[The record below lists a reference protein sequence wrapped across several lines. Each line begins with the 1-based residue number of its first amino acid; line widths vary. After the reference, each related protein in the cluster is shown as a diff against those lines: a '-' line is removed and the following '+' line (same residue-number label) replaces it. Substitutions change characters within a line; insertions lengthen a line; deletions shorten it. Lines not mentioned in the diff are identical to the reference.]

1 MPSIWK
7 DDFKK
12 LHGGNKIWVS
22 IIDAET
28 ELFICTGYQ
37 AWEAAG
43 RPKLIFWRIM
53 LACQLRL
60 NEVWTYEYE
69 LSLNKNE
76 SMDSQAVYWV
86 YFSPLKKSCSLMKIF
101 THINH

>member
-22 IIDAET
+22 VIDAET

-43 RPKLIFWRIM
+43 RPKLMFRRIM

-69 LSLNKNE
+69 LNWMKVWIHKLSTECIFYHSK
-76 SMDSQAVYWV
+76 SHAV
-86 YFSPLKKSCSLMKIF
+86 
-101 THINH
+101 